1 MKVVLVGAATDL
13 TRRRPIRQKGT
24 GSSRGSHGGRISI
37 EADSMCPPEDHHD
50 NDSPASLNAH
60 VPQNH
65 YSALIFSHARMGPPR
80 QI

>member
-37 EADSMCPPEDHHD
+37 EADSM
-50 NDSPASLNAH
+50 
-60 VPQNH
+60 
-65 YSALIFSHARMGPPR
+65 
-80 QI
+80 